1 MSSLTTKT
9 NYQHAITVIQSDT
22 VEIPYP
28 ANLRVSASVSVPGT
42 TITPWLIYTGFS
54 FSSINI
60 RPGDIA
66 VNKTTGAIAYVTG
79 YTSDDVLDLS
89 ANIFTAAGQV
99 FELYSSMEN
108 SGITYDAPLIYNA
121 AANAN
126 YSVLTAGGQTVTFTN
141 LPVGILPVQVRRVNV
156 TGSTASTTI
165 VALW

>member
-9 NYQHAITVIQSDT
+9 NYQHAIAVIQSDT

-28 ANLRVSASVSVPGT
+28 ANLLKSGT
-42 TITPWLIYTGFS
+42 TSAGGQNILLVTGFN
-54 FSSINI
+54 FAAINVAS
-60 RPGDIA
+60 GDI
-66 VNKTTGAIAYVTG
+66 VINKTTNQITTVVGYYQDDALELADDIFNASSEAY
-79 YTSDDVLDLS
+79 
-89 ANIFTAAGQV
+89 
-99 FELYSSMEN
+99 ELYRSMGN

-121 AANAN
+121 AAGNN

-141 LPVGILPVQVRRVNV
+141 LPVGILPVQVKRVNV